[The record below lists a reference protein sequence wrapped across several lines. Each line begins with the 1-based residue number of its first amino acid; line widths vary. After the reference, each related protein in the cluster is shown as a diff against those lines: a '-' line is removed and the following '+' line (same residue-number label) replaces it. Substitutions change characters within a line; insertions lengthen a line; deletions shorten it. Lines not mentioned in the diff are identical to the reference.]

1 MAAAPSRPARSIS
14 YLVRVRAGVRGRVQ
28 VRVSDRVKV
37 RVRRRVMGRAR
48 ARIRVVHS
56 IPARL
61 LEVALR
67 TRELDGVRLVHL
79 VRVRVRVRVRG

>member
-1 MAAAPSRPARSIS
+1 MAEAPSRPARSIS
-14 YLVRVRAGVRGRVQ
+14 YLVRVRVGVRGRVQ
-28 VRVSDRVKV
+28 VRVSGRVKV
-37 RVRRRVMGRAR
+37 RVRRRVMVRAR

-61 LEVALR
+61 LEVTPR

-79 VRVRVRVRVRG
+79 HAQGGDIREI